1 MAYRPSEDQIN
12 DMMSE
17 PMAAGPGEVGQ
28 DPMQAEV
35 LSAADDL
42 DAERDR
48 SMELASP
55 VGSFSVDSLNDLV
68 ESLNKVLPMF
78 GESEVYPSFAESVDG
93 ELPTEFVSAL
103 MMVGK
108 AAQDAGLERLA
119 PDLEVIQ
126 DDSGLDKAARQIDT
140 LADNQTF
147 KTFLKGAPQA
157 PPTEE
162 PMPEEPMPMPAAPM
176 PAAESRV
183 GPTGGELDSLLAARA

>member
-1 MAYRPSEDQIN
+1 MPYRPSEDQISE
-12 DMMSE
+12 MMSE

-35 LSAADDL
+35 LGAAEDL
-42 DAERDR
+42 DAENER

-55 VGSFSVDSLNDLV
+55 TGSFSMDALNDLV
-68 ESLNKVLPMF
+68 DSLNKVLPMF
-78 GESEVYPSFAESVDG
+78 GESEVYPSFAESIDG

-108 AAQDAGLERLA
+108 AAQDSGLERLS
-119 PDLEVIQ
+119 PDLEIIQ
-126 DDSGLDKAARQIDT
+126 DDSGLDKVARQIDT

-162 PMPEEPMPMPAAPM
+162 PMPAEPMPAAPM
-176 PAAESRV
+176 PTTEPQI
-183 GPTGGELDSLLAARA
+183 GPAGGELDNLLAARA